1 MNRRFGDRVHTIWR
15 RIADLAAGFGR
26 GQREKAASL
35 TAFEAREMENMFVLL
50 LLGSFTGMPAPP
62 SFMAVELLP
71 HLEHELKVLNN
82 RAQSSTDS
90 LAELMGMLDAD

>member
-1 MNRRFGDRVHTIWR
+1 MRFGDRIHTIWR
-15 RIADLAAGFGR
+15 RIADIVAGMNR

-62 SFMAVELLP
+62 SFLAVELLP
-71 HLEHELKVLNN
+71 FLEHELKVLNN
-82 RAQSSTDS
+82 RAQSSSDS